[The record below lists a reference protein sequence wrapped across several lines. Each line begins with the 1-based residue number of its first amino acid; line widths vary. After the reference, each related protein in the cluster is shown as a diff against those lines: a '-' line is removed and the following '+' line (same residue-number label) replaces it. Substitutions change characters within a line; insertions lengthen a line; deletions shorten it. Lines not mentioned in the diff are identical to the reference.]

1 MSDYLTYQRYAA
13 ARHVLA
19 SPSIAAR
26 TRPHVRDARI
36 DWHGLLADS
45 TAMSG
50 GERFLVEI
58 ARRLWSGDPVPSA
71 YELSGRLDA
80 GNAER
85 VAEAVAYLGESQ
97 RPDLAIAA

>member
-26 TRPHVRDARI
+26 TRRHVRDARI
-36 DWHGLLADS
+36 DWHGLAADCP
-45 TAMSG
+45 TMSG
-50 GERFLVEI
+50 GERFLVDI
-58 ARRLWSGDPVPSA
+58 ARRLWSGGPVPAA
-71 YELSGRLDA
+71 YELGGRLDA

-85 VAEAVAYLGESQ
+85 VAEAVAYLDESQ
-97 RPDLAIAA
+97 RPGFAVAA